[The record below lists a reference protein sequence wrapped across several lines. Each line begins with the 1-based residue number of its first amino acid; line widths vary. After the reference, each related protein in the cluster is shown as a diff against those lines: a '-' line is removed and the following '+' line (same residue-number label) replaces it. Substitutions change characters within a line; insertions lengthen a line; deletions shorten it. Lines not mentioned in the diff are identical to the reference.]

1 MSIIK
6 VLKNEPDAIL
16 PIRATKASAGLD
28 LYAYIKEGSITL
40 KKSEKITLRTAVSV
54 KLPSENSVG
63 LIFMRS
69 GLAFKHGLCLVNGV
83 GVIDSDYTGEL
94 LVKIFNN
101 SNEDYCFNHG
111 DRIAQLVVSKF
122 EFCDIVEVCSISST
136 DRGSNG
142 FGSTGK

>member
-1 MSIIK
+1 MSTIK

-16 PIRATKASAGLD
+16 PVRATKTSAGLD
-28 LYAYIKEGSITL
+28 LHAYIKEGSVTL
-40 KKSEKITLRTAVSV
+40 KKNEKTTLRTAISVS
-54 KLPSENSVG
+54 LPSDDSVG
-63 LIFMRS
+63 FIFMRS

-94 LVKIFNN
+94 LIKIFNN
-101 SNEDYCFNHG
+101 SNEDYVFNHG

-122 EFCDIVEVCSISST
+122 DFCDIVEVDNLLST
-136 DRGSNG
+136 DRGDSG